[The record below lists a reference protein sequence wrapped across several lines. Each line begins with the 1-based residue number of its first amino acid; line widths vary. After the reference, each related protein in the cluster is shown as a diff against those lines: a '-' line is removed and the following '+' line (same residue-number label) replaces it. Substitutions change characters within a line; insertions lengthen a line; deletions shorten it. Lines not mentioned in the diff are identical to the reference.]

1 MRTFIFTSRERQILE
16 NYLTEGSIEK
26 IAVSKIIQ
34 QIKKHET
41 LFEDV
46 YLYLK
51 VRKTMTT

>member
-1 MRTFIFTSRERQILE
+1 MRTYIFTSRERQILE
-16 NYLTEGSIEK
+16 SYLTGGSIEK
-26 IAVSKIIQ
+26 IPVSKIIQ
-34 QIKKHET
+34 KIKKHET